1 MNSDL
6 PLPSIFAAMSKWAAG
21 DADTKLDETYI
32 VQNLTYQNQMGK
44 GEKLPFLL
52 DGTPYRQTSL
62 FDEGQMLEG
71 LNVV

>member
-1 MNSDL
+1 MKRALYFITCSGRMMY
-6 PLPSIFAAMSKWAAG
+6 P
-21 DADTKLDETYI
+21 TKLDETYI

>member
-1 MNSDL
+1 MMY
-6 PLPSIFAAMSKWAAG
+6 P
-21 DADTKLDETYI
+21 TKLDETYI